1 MISVSFVSKMRV
13 KAYRLSLLPWL
24 LRLKRHFEDCC
35 ARSKSCQG
43 VKLVKSQRCDRME
56 ELKWRQSAFP
66 FPSRTWAARW
76 MLPPAVECPSRAIGE
91 GTISVEVC
99 KVVGDR
105 QLGQGEISAS
115 EECGHL
121 KHIRSYWY
129 AVIGPGDRDCKSF
142 QSDAVDDKLDL
153 HLKTTLSNH

>member
-1 MISVSFVSKMRV
+1 MISVSFVSEMRV
-13 KAYRLSLLPWL
+13 MTYRLSLLPWL
-24 LRLKRHFEDCC
+24 LRPKCHFEDCC
-35 ARSKSCQG
+35 ARSNPCQS

-66 FPSRTWAARW
+66 FPIGTWAARW

-91 GTISVEVC
+91 GTISVEVR

-115 EECGHL
+115 EECCHSNR
-121 KHIRSYWY
+121 ICSY
-129 AVIGPGDRDCKSF
+129 
-142 QSDAVDDKLDL
+142 
-153 HLKTTLSNH
+153 